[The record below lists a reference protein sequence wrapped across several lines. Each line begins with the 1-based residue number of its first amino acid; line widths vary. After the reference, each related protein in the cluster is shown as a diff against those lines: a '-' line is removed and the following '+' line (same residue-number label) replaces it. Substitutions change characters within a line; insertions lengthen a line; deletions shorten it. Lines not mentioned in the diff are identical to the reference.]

1 VYTDVAASVES
12 VKAVAEVYSP
22 IVAEVYSPISGV
34 LKAVN
39 TYLENSP
46 GLVNLDPVADG
57 KCVTLPCYSTCYL
70 VTLPATLLLYLLLCY
85 STCYLVTLPCYSTCY
100 PVTSPATLL
109 LYRLL
114 YYFTFYLPGTYCN
127 VYC

>member
-1 VYTDVAASVES
+1 
-12 VKAVAEVYSP
+12 
-22 IVAEVYSPISGV
+22 VAEVYSPISGV

-57 KCVTLPCYSTCYL
+57 KCVTLPCYSTCYP
-70 VTLPATLLLYLLLCY
+70 VTLPATLLLYR
-85 STCYLVTLPCYSTCY
+85 LV
-100 PVTSPATLL
+100 
-109 LYRLL
+109 

-127 VYC
+127 AYY